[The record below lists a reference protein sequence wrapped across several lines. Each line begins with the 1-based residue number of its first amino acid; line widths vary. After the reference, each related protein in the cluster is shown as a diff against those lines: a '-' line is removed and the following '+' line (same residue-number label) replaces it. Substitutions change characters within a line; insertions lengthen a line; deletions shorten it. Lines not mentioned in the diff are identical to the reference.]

1 MGRHATRKTQK
12 EEEAV
17 YVHVPIETQSQGLLL
32 TQAQGDNVCL
42 LGGEW
47 GVNLL
52 VYKTKFLPESI
63 MNRLE
68 SMDAA

>member
-32 TQAQGDNVCL
+32 IQGDNVW
-42 LGGEW
+42 GERE
-47 GVNLL
+47 VNLVL
-52 VYKTKFLPESI
+52 YKKKFFSESI

-68 SMDAA
+68 SIDAA

>member
-32 TQAQGDNVCL
+32 IQGDNVW
-42 LGGEW
+42 GERE
-47 GVNLL
+47 VNLVL
-52 VYKTKFLPESI
+52 YKKNFFF
-63 MNRLE
+63 
-68 SMDAA
+68 